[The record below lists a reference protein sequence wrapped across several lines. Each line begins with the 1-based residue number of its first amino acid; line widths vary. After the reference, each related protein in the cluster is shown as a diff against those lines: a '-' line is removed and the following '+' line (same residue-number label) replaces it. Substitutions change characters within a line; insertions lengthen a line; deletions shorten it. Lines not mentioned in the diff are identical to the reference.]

1 MSVTRLTLICHARTV
16 AQKRARL
23 PLDEPLDMDWQAARG
38 SRAGAFKRPPLLL
51 GGGET
56 RVRQTAA
63 LFGNDLRH
71 VPALDDCDFGRW
83 RGLSIDHLQ
92 QNEPLALQAWLD
104 DPHSAPH
111 GGESVAQLIQ
121 RVGCWLDSLGSHPGH
136 YLAVTHPWVIRAA
149 MIHVLQ
155 CSPSAFQMIDVE
167 PLSATE
173 LRFNGRWRLRLMDSG
188 APVEEPLA

>member
-23 PLDEPLDMDWQAARG
+23 PLDEPLEMDWQAARG
-38 SRAGAFKRPPLLL
+38 SRAGAFKRPPRLL

-56 RVRQTAA
+56 RVRQTAV

-104 DPHSAPH
+104 DPDSAPH

-188 APVEEPLA
+188 APVEEPLT